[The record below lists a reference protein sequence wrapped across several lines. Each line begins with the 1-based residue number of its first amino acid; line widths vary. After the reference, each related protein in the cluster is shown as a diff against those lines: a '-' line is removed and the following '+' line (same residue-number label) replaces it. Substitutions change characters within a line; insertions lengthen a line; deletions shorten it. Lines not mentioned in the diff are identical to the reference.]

1 MLFQLTTSQGGR
13 LRCLYSL
20 RLHTDISTHDLTR
33 RSTMWAK
40 AYQVRLLTFQLT
52 TSQGGRRI
60 AGYMLDASKLYF
72 NSRPHKE
79 VDFNRC
85 DWWIWLGI
93 STHDLTR
100 RSTLFSDFISLSQSI
115 STHDLTRRSTTLPF
129 IGTMRLSS
137 ISTHDLTRRSTTTAI
152 FYFKTLSISTHDLTR
167 RSTFIPQKGDRPIK
181 FQLTTSQGGRH
192 VGEGVS
198 SPIINISTHDLTRRS
213 TLIWL

>member
-1 MLFQLTTSQGGR
+1 MLYFNSRPHKEVDL
-13 LRCLYSL
+13 LRNKFVKN
-20 RLHTDISTHDLTR
+20 HIIISTHDLTR
-33 RSTMWAK
+33 RSTREYRHREK
-40 AYQVRLLTFQLT
+40 LLSFQLT
-52 TSQGGRRI
+52 TSQGGRRFVSFFLI
-60 AGYMLDASKLYF
+60 RESYF

>member
-1 MLFQLTTSQGGR
+1 MLYFNSRPHKEVDL
-13 LRCLYSL
+13 LRNKFVKN
-20 RLHTDISTHDLTR
+20 HIIISTHDLTR
-33 RSTMWAK
+33 RSTREYRHREK
-40 AYQVRLLTFQLT
+40 LLSFQLT
-52 TSQGGRRI
+52 TSQGGRRFVSFFLI
-60 AGYMLDASKLYF
+60 RESYF

-100 RSTLFSDFISLSQSI
+100 RSTLFSDFISLSQ
-115 STHDLTRRSTTLPF
+115 
-129 IGTMRLSS
+129 
-137 ISTHDLTRRSTTTAI
+137 
-152 FYFKTLSISTHDLTR
+152 SISTHDLTR

>member
-1 MLFQLTTSQGGR
+1 MLYFNSRPHKEVDL
-13 LRCLYSL
+13 LRNKFVKN
-20 RLHTDISTHDLTR
+20 HIIISTHDLTR
-33 RSTMWAK
+33 RSTREYRHREK
-40 AYQVRLLTFQLT
+40 LLSFQLT
-52 TSQGGRRI
+52 TSQGGRRFVSFFLI
-60 AGYMLDASKLYF
+60 RESYF

-137 ISTHDLTRRSTTTAI
+137 ISTHDLTRRST
-152 FYFKTLSISTHDLTR
+152 
-167 RSTFIPQKGDRPIK
+167 FIPQKGDRPIK